1 MHLITVQVKSISM
14 HISGNEVITFALHG
28 NILQH
33 IYVHTCSTLSA
44 QHATQTYIINE
55 LHKISVQ

>member
-14 HISGNEVITFALHG
+14 HILGNEVITFALHG

-33 IYVHTCSTLSA
+33 IYVHIGSTLSA
-44 QHATQTYIINE
+44 QHATQT
-55 LHKISVQ
+55 

>member
-14 HISGNEVITFALHG
+14 HILGNEVITFALHG

-33 IYVHTCSTLSA
+33 IYVHTGSTLSA
-44 QHATQTYIINE
+44 QHATQT
-55 LHKISVQ
+55 